1 MTPAETTIPDALE
14 RAGTQYLETRTAAAK
29 ALRTFEAEVR
39 QAVERGDVGIRT
51 IARRFGID
59 PATVSRMA
67 GRRPT

>member
-1 MTPAETTIPDALE
+1 MTPAETTLPDALE

-39 QAVERGDVGIRT
+39 QAVERGEVGIRA